1 MKKII
6 FGILFFSTVSV
17 FSQDKL
23 ITRTGFIQF
32 VSADAAFD
40 NVKAQNSDVTCV
52 LNTKTGEIASL
63 ALVKQF
69 KFKIALMEE
78 HFNETYVESDTYPKA
93 VFKGLIENFDIKQL
107 TATPKDFT
115 LNGTLELHG
124 KTVPIKTKLQI
135 KKTAAEIQITGQF
148 MVISTDFNMKIPS
161 LGKKSITNG
170 IDTSVKFVLPTTK

>member
-6 FGILFFSTVSV
+6 FGIVLFITVSV
-17 FSQDKL
+17 FAQDKL
-23 ITRTGFIQF
+23 ITRTGTIQF
-32 VSADAAFD
+32 ASADQAFD
-40 NVKAQNSDVTCV
+40 NVKAQNNDVTCV

-107 TATPKDFT
+107 SAVPKDFA

-161 LGKKSITNG
+161 VGKKNIKNG
-170 IDTSVKFVLPTTK
+170 IDTSVKFVLTAKK